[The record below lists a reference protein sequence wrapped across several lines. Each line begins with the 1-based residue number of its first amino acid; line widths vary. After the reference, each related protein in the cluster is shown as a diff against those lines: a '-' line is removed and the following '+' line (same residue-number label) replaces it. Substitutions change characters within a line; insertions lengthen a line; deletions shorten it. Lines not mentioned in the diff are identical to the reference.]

1 MPAIQLPDTL
11 SNKYWSKSAGSDI
24 EKSSKV
30 GEVIK
35 ELERACDE
43 IEPKALEV
51 DGLDNKEI
59 PKRRERIATMFK
71 TLDKIAAL
79 LKKLEA
85 EANKTLPEAKK
96 AGKESAVRAI
106 LTSAKAFNG
115 EVGGFREE
123 AGKVDETLAKGNLNA
138 AKPAAKADP
147 KVAAALKKQVDKLG
161 AFSRKSIRE
170 LQSGKAKVIPFVF
183 GACKE
188 KEPFK
193 AGKEWEKRC
202 LIYLHPKATKA
213 SRSILQKLLLPSP
226 VWAIG
231 EATCTDGKKITFNC
245 TETPP
250 ANIKQLKDALKYQM
264 KNYAPPLRVMK
275 GNKVEGEEAGE
286 GKDDEVLDVDAGELE
301 DDADIPVSATS
312 APTSTPATAPSKR
325 ADKEDNEN
333 DSAAA
338 NEKVLAD
345 LKKRLANRSQ
355 QIQQAILKGD
365 KSGKE
370 LKDWTVALSA
380 ALKNGSN
387 ADEAARL
394 MKRIEDRL
402 NDGGGAAE
410 EVSDDLDKAL
420 KDLAQARKAAANGA
434 TRVAAL
440 IRKSY
445 EGDPQAKKAAE
456 GAARIEA
463 ANQKLLATNVESTIQ
478 AQLRGA
484 DTRKRQQVAE
494 VVQRIRDAIEK
505 NELLPDIDKSP
516 FDPNLN
522 VVAPYIATLKNVESM
537 LRAGR

>member
-106 LTSAKAFNG
+106 LSSVKVFNG

-387 ADEAARL
+387 SDEAARL

>member
-106 LTSAKAFNG
+106 LSSAKAFNG

-312 APTSTPATAPSKR
+312 APTSTPATAPSKG
-325 ADKEDNEN
+325 ADKEGNEN

-387 ADEAARL
+387 SDEAARL

>member
-106 LTSAKAFNG
+106 LSSAKAFNG

-387 ADEAARL
+387 SDEAARL

>member
-106 LTSAKAFNG
+106 LSSAKAFNG